1 MWGKEKSIILI
12 KLKVFSLFQESRG
25 TADQSSLE
33 GALFRRQQQHMVN
46 VISVKIK
53 LDQLLAGHS
62 SFFSL
67 RVSQADEFWKS
78 Y

>member
-12 KLKVFSLFQESRG
+12 KLKISSLFQESRG

-33 GALFRRQQQHMVN
+33 GALFRMQQQHMVN

-53 LDQLLAGHS
+53 LDQCLATGRS
-62 SFFSL
+62 QLFL
-67 RVSQADEFWKS
+67 QLARVSG
-78 Y
+78 

>member
-12 KLKVFSLFQESRG
+12 KLKISSLFQESRG

-33 GALFRRQQQHMVN
+33 GALFRMQQQHMVN

-53 LDQLLAGHS
+53 RDQCLATGRS
-62 SFFSL
+62 QLFL
-67 RVSQADEFWKS
+67 QLACVSG
-78 Y
+78 